1 MAQVG
6 SEAKGSYVSWGITFL
21 SSSISFS
28 PTASSSQASALLT
41 LWLESQSFHF
51 PVWQQGNI
59 YLPQEFIYRTERK
72 KNTLKML
79 PTLFR
84 ESLWREKR
92 SFPQS
97 VPRSHSTTS
106 MGLQPQRGDPAGKW
120 VSPFSLSLSTPFHSS
135 DQNDSLSLEFSA
147 CPCLEHHFR
156 VHVALRSKL
165 GAMRGKKEP
174 REGGKE
180 FTTRSVILGPVCP
193 FPIMPA
199 TICFLDSSDSCSAHT
214 VHILISS
221 SGREGIE
228 CTFSVLPGTRT
239 VL

>member
-1 MAQVG
+1 MHPYLKDALREDSICSLCVLY
-6 SEAKGSYVSWGITFL
+6 SIERLKPHNLIICYKRAHASDTVTAKLAT
-21 SSSISFS
+21 
-28 PTASSSQASALLT
+28 P
-41 LWLESQSFHF
+41 
-51 PVWQQGNI
+51 P
-59 YLPQEFIYRTERK
+59 
-72 KNTLKML
+72 
-79 PTLFR
+79 
-84 ESLWREKR
+84 
-92 SFPQS
+92 
-97 VPRSHSTTS
+97 
-106 MGLQPQRGDPAGKW
+106 DP
-120 VSPFSLSLSTPFHSS
+120 
-135 DQNDSLSLEFSA
+135 A

-165 GAMRGKKEP
+165 GAMGGKKEP